1 MKSDQEFLK
10 GVYEKA
16 KEMELS
22 EQQKMT
28 GENSRKGTRSASTLR
43 YAVTAAACFVLV
55 SAGVLKF
62 VIDKPASQVTPQPM
76 SIDVRGIDLEGDG
89 QEARQD
95 AQQGD
100 LPGSLSEKLRNLFE
114 AATDI
119 VEVVKSTDGEKDYE
133 IVRTYRN
140 DSGEKDQLSKLKG
153 ILPQLEKGQR
163 AVLFLK
169 EEAGNVNMLDSFVS
183 STNEDTYQNSSGDVI
198 TKEELS
204 EIKN

>member
-43 YAVTAAACFVLV
+43 YAVTAAACFILV
-55 SAGVLKF
+55 SAGVFKF
-62 VIDKPASQVTPQPM
+62 VIDKPASQVTPQPI

-89 QEARQD
+89 QE

-119 VEVVKSTDGEKDYE
+119 VEVVKSTDGEKAYE